1 MEKPGSSER
10 TDKLGLDLFPSGGA
24 GPVAEFT
31 CGATSIEVRGSVI
44 GSLTTGKMS
53 ATTALKFKASKG
65 KQKPEA
71 FAGGPSDVLE
81 ESVDGGACE
90 QAGLSLSASQVGE
103 EAVEA
108 NPAV

>member
-1 MEKPGSSER
+1 
-10 TDKLGLDLFPSGGA
+10 
-24 GPVAEFT
+24 
-31 CGATSIEVRGSVI
+31 
-44 GSLTTGKMS
+44 MS

-81 ESVDGGACE
+81 ESVDAGAYE
-90 QAGLSLSASQVGE
+90 QAGLSLSANQLGDQP
-103 EAVEA
+103 VEA